1 MFVVTLDPVTFE
13 MVIKSTTEQLG
24 SLSQQF
30 AKSGIKT
37 SFVEDLSN
45 NTLKIFLD
53 DELEVLKAGII
64 CLKHYT
70 FIDRREYYSLLE
82 KISSIFYSI
91 KKTVPH
97 EIECQF
103 LEVLQEKHKYL
114 KDVQNKL
121 NSLAYQFN
129 IKSSVYVYS
138 EEKSCEEVTDNINKI
153 IEYNNELF
161 TSINQKAHNQC
172 THYNNVAIQALVMSI
187 SSSYLET
194 NHPETFSQ
202 AKEAYVNHLDNKKS
216 ATQTIEN
223 LTTPISPHIEAELEF
238 PISKQGK
245 YFVTLEDVT
254 NLANKIGFIEKNLV
268 EMSHHLIKSTDFYQ
282 VIKQF
287 FNAIYQTIMKWL
299 GKSSNDLAQNVDNI
313 VNGVNVTRR
322 AEELYRFNS
331 HPAPLVSI
339 IHSELD
345 EEVKFDLINKVA
357 TIKPFRFIGEPNKT
371 INIEIDND
379 NPKENN
385 LTQFKRS
392 PLHHAVEFGSVKI
405 VVQLLKLGAQPNSSG
420 CIHFKNNVPISGEQV
435 TPLHIAAARG
445 DIEKITL
452 LISADAFV
460 NASNKKEQTPLH
472 AARNGDVVDLLLKN
486 KANINAQDCD
496 GKSPLHQA
504 ISRNAFDVVNTL
516 LLYKKEINIESKDKH
531 GNTPLHYAVEFSS
544 PEMIDLL
551 LKFGAD
557 VNASNNKGQTPLHK
571 AASRNNA
578 PVVTRLLEEN
588 KIDVNSRDHNGNTP
602 LHYAAHKGVA
612 VVKANT
618 TLKDIF
624 FKALISQSTKDSAR
638 HANMEILELITS
650 KGADINAV
658 NDLNYSSLHM
668 ALNTRSNIMGEGC
681 VQNPDLK
688 HMKDKVLFLCQKGA
702 NVNCKTHPQ
711 SSNEKKI
718 STLISHPTSGATP
731 LIALYQAKEIRDD
744 ESSQKLIKEIAETLV
759 RFGANPKQ
767 RDEHEQS
774 LLHACAHN
782 GDAIGLHYFLELG
795 LDPNDQPSPDK
806 PTPLHELFGS
816 MTEDTLFP
824 HRGKPCLDLLFAA
837 RCNPDKPIIIKI
849 NAETIPFLSKSSIH
863 IVLQSDNIISRNASQ
878 IKSDLLNQHQ
888 IIQKIWRELGKPPL
902 EIELRILPEHYGSNS
917 KFLKP
922 CTDAIEAIKHY
933 RKETQDNNVREEPM
947 DLVKPYC

>member
-13 MVIKSTTEQLG
+13 MVIKSTTEQLE

-53 DELEVLKAGII
+53 DELDVLKAGVIS
-64 CLKHYT
+64 LKHYP
-70 FIDRREYYSLLE
+70 FINRKEYYSALE
-82 KISSIFYSI
+82 KISNIFNGI
-91 KKTVPH
+91 KKTVPLD
-97 EIECQF
+97 IECQF
-103 LEVLQEKHKYL
+103 LKVLQEEYKYL

-121 NSLAYQFN
+121 NSLAHQFN
-129 IKSSVYVYS
+129 IKLSVYEYS
-138 EEKSCEEVTDNINKI
+138 DEKSCAEVIAKINKI

-161 TSINQKAHNQC
+161 ISINQKAYNQC

-187 SSSYLET
+187 SSSYLEI
-194 NHPETFSQ
+194 NHPETFFQ
-202 AKEAYVNHLDNKKS
+202 AKEAYLDHLDHKKS

-238 PISKQGK
+238 PISKQCK

-254 NLANKIGFIEKNLV
+254 NLANNISFIEINLV
-268 EMSHHLIKSTDFYQ
+268 EVSHHLIKTTDFYQ

-287 FNAIYQTIMKWL
+287 FNVIYQTIMKWL
-299 GKSSNDLAQNVDNI
+299 GKSSKDLAQNVDNI

-322 AEELYRFNS
+322 AEELHRYNS

-392 PLHHAVEFGSVKI
+392 PLHHAVEFGSDKI
-405 VVQLLKLGAQPNSSG
+405 VAQLLTLGANSNSSG

-445 DIEKITL
+445 DIEKMNL
-452 LISADAFV
+452 LISSNASV
-460 NASNKKEQTPLH
+460 NASNKREQTPLH

-516 LLYKKEINIESKDKH
+516 LLNKTEIECKDKH

-571 AASRNNA
+571 AASRNNTS
-578 PVVTRLLEEN
+578 VVTRLLEEN
-588 KIDVNSRDHNGNTP
+588 KIDVNSRDNNGNTP

-618 TLKDIF
+618 TLTDIF
-624 FKALISQSTKDSAR
+624 FNTLAKDSAR
-638 HANMEILELITS
+638 HANMAILALITS
-650 KGADINAV
+650 KEADINAV
-658 NDLNYSSLHM
+658 NDLNYGSLHM
-668 ALNTRSNIMGEGC
+668 AINTRFNIMGEGC

-702 NVNCKTHPQ
+702 NVNCKTHPH

-731 LIALYQAKEIRDD
+731 LIALYQAKEIMDD
-744 ESSQKLIKEIAETLV
+744 ESSQRLIKEIAETLI

-782 GDAIGLHYFLELG
+782 GDAIGLNYFLKLG

-816 MTEDTLFP
+816 MTVDTLFP
-824 HRGKPCLDLLFAA
+824 HRGKPCLELLFAA

-849 NAETIPFLSKSSIH
+849 NADTIPFLSKTSIH

-878 IKSDLLNQHQ
+878 IKSGLLNQHQ
-888 IIQKIWRELGKPPL
+888 IIQKIWRELSKPPL
-902 EIELRILPEHYGSNS
+902 EIELRILPENYGSNS
-917 KFLKP
+917 KLLKP
-922 CTDAIEAIKHY
+922 CTDAIEAINHY
-933 RKETQDNNVREEPM
+933 RSEIQDSAREEQM
-947 DLVKPYC
+947 DSVIPHC